1 MPWDGNR
8 DALGGY
14 KGCALLFKNTNLIKK
29 IRILYLSY
37 RPQTH

>member
-14 KGCALLFKNTNLIKK
+14 EGCALLFKTTNLIKK
-29 IRILYLSY
+29 SESC
-37 RPQTH
+37 T